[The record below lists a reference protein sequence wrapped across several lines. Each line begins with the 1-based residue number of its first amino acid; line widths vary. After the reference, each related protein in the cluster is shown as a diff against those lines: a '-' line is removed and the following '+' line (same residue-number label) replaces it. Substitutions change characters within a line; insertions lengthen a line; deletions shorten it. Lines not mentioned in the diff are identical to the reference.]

1 MITKEEEK
9 EEEDSNRNIHKKPG
23 RKMGK
28 EKMEEAMNRDNVMG
42 TQTIV
47 DKYLSKGTRSAKT
60 LGASMPSKGGSQKPS
75 SIY

>member
-28 EKMEEAMNRDNVMG
+28 EKMEEAMNRDVMG
-42 TQTIV
+42 TQTII